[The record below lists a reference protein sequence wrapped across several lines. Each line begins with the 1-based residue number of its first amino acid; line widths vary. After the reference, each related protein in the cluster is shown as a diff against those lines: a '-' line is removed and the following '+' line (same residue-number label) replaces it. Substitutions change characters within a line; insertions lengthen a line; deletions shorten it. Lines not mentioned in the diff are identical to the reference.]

1 MDSRRQLKVASLFKE
16 ALANI
21 LTRTGKSI
29 YGNAFVTVT
38 NVRLTSD
45 LLLVRYNFSVY
56 NTDEPDAV
64 IDALN
69 KHKPELKKALGQELR
84 SHVRRMP
91 EVEFYRDG
99 SLDYAFHIE
108 DIFNKIKQEDAAL
121 KRELEEK
128 KQQAEAPVKKAV
140 MKVVKDEEDD
150 EVPAKKAA
158 TKKAPAKKAA
168 VRKDVASSEDAPI
181 KKAPAKKAA
190 AKKAATKKA
199 KD

>member
-1 MDSRRQLKVASLFKE
+1 MFKE

-56 NTDEPDAV
+56 NTEQPEEV
-64 IDALN
+64 VGALN

-91 EVEFYRDG
+91 EVEFYLDK

-108 DIFNKIKQEDAAL
+108 DIFSKIKKEDEAL

-128 KQQAEAPVKKAV
+128 KQQAEAPVKKVV
-140 MKVVKDEEDD
+140 MKVVRDEED
-150 EVPAKKAA
+150 EVPVKKVA
-158 TKKAPAKKAA
+158 T
-168 VRKDVASSEDAPI
+168 

-190 AKKAATKKA
+190 AKKTDAEEKPVKKAATKKA

>member
-56 NTDEPDAV
+56 NTEQPEEV
-64 IDALN
+64 LGALN

-91 EVEFYRDG
+91 EVEFYLDK

-108 DIFNKIKQEDAAL
+108 DIFSKIKKEDEAL

-140 MKVVKDEEDD
+140 MKVVRDEED
-150 EVPAKKAA
+150 EVPVKKVA
-158 TKKAPAKKAA
+158 T
-168 VRKDVASSEDAPI
+168 

-190 AKKAATKKA
+190 AKKTDAEEKPVKKAAAKKAAPKKAATKKA

>member
-56 NTDEPDAV
+56 NTEQPEEV
-64 IDALN
+64 LGALN

-91 EVEFYRDG
+91 EVEFYLDK

-108 DIFNKIKQEDAAL
+108 DIFSKIKKEDEAL

-128 KQQAEAPVKKAV
+128 KQQAEAPVNKAV
-140 MKVVKDEEDD
+140 MKVVRDEED
-150 EVPAKKAA
+150 EVPVKKVA
-158 TKKAPAKKAA
+158 T
-168 VRKDVASSEDAPI
+168 

-190 AKKAATKKA
+190 AKKTDAEEKPVKKAAAKKAAPKKAATKKA

>member
-56 NTDEPDAV
+56 NTEQPEEV
-64 IDALN
+64 LGALN

-91 EVEFYRDG
+91 EVEFYLDK

-108 DIFNKIKQEDAAL
+108 DIFSKIKKEDEAL

-128 KQQAEAPVKKAV
+128 KQQAEAPVKKAL
-140 MKVVKDEEDD
+140 MKVVRDEEE
-150 EVPAKKAA
+150 EVPVKKVA
-158 TKKAPAKKAA
+158 T
-168 VRKDVASSEDAPI
+168 

-190 AKKAATKKA
+190 AKKTDAEEKPVKKAAAKRAAPKKAATKKA

>member
-56 NTDEPDAV
+56 NTEQPEEV
-64 IDALN
+64 LGALN

-91 EVEFYRDG
+91 EVEFYLDK

-108 DIFNKIKQEDAAL
+108 DIFSKIKKEDEAL

-128 KQQAEAPVKKAV
+128 KQQAEAPVKKVV
-140 MKVVKDEEDD
+140 MKVVRDEED
-150 EVPAKKAA
+150 EVPVKKVA
-158 TKKAPAKKAA
+158 T
-168 VRKDVASSEDAPI
+168 

-190 AKKAATKKA
+190 AKKTDAEEKPVKKAATKKA

>member
-56 NTDEPDAV
+56 NSEQPEEV
-64 IDALN
+64 LGALN
-69 KHKPELKKALGQELR
+69 KHKQELKKTLGQELR

-91 EVEFYRDG
+91 EVEFYLDK

-108 DIFNKIKQEDAAL
+108 DIFSKIKKEDEAL

-140 MKVVKDEEDD
+140 MKVVRDGED
-150 EVPAKKAA
+150 EVPVKKAA
-158 TKKAPAKKAA
+158 TKKAPTKKAAAKKTDAEEKPVKKAAAKKAA
-168 VRKDVASSEDAPI
+168 P
-181 KKAPAKKAA
+181 
-190 AKKAATKKA
+190 KKAATKKA

>member
-56 NTDEPDAV
+56 NTEQPEEV
-64 IDALN
+64 LGVLN

-91 EVEFYRDG
+91 EVEFYLDK

-108 DIFNKIKQEDAAL
+108 DIFSKIKKEDEAL

-140 MKVVKDEEDD
+140 MKVVRDEEDD
-150 EVPAKKAA
+150 VPVKKVA
-158 TKKAPAKKAA
+158 T
-168 VRKDVASSEDAPI
+168 

-190 AKKAATKKA
+190 AKKTDAEEKPVKKAAAKKAAPKKAATKKA

>member
-56 NTDEPDAV
+56 NSEQPEEV
-64 IDALN
+64 LGALN

-91 EVEFYRDG
+91 EVEFYLDK

-108 DIFNKIKQEDAAL
+108 DIFSKIKKEDEAL

-140 MKVVKDEEDD
+140 MKVVRDGED
-150 EVPAKKAA
+150 EVPVKKAA
-158 TKKAPAKKAA
+158 TKKAPT
-168 VRKDVASSEDAPI
+168 
-181 KKAPAKKAA
+181 KKAA
-190 AKKAATKKA
+190 AKKTDAEEKPVKKAAAKKVATKKA

>member
-56 NTDEPDAV
+56 NTEQPEEV
-64 IDALN
+64 LTALN

-84 SHVRRMP
+84 SHVRRLP
-91 EVEFYRDG
+91 EVEFYLDK

-108 DIFNKIKQEDAAL
+108 DIFSKIKKEDEAL

-140 MKVVKDEEDD
+140 MKVVRDEED
-150 EVPAKKAA
+150 EVPVKKVA
-158 TKKAPAKKAA
+158 T
-168 VRKDVASSEDAPI
+168 

-190 AKKAATKKA
+190 AKKTDAEEKPVKKAAAKKAAPKKAATKKV

>member
-56 NTDEPDAV
+56 NTEQPEEV
-64 IDALN
+64 LGALN

-91 EVEFYRDG
+91 EVEFYLDK

-108 DIFNKIKQEDAAL
+108 DIFSKIKKEDEAL

-140 MKVVKDEEDD
+140 IKVVRDEED
-150 EVPAKKAA
+150 EVPVKKVA
-158 TKKAPAKKAA
+158 T
-168 VRKDVASSEDAPI
+168 

-190 AKKAATKKA
+190 AKKTDAEEKPVKKAAAKKAAPKKAATKKA

>member
-56 NTDEPDAV
+56 NTEQPEEV
-64 IDALN
+64 LGALN

-91 EVEFYRDG
+91 EVEFYLDK

-108 DIFNKIKQEDAAL
+108 DIFSKIKKEDEAL

-128 KQQAEAPVKKAV
+128 KQQAEAPVNKAV
-140 MKVVKDEEDD
+140 MKVVRDEED
-150 EVPAKKAA
+150 EVPVKKVA
-158 TKKAPAKKAA
+158 T
-168 VRKDVASSEDAPI
+168 

-190 AKKAATKKA
+190 AKKANAEEKPVKKAAAKKAAPKKAATKKA

>member
-56 NTDEPDAV
+56 NTEQPEEV
-64 IDALN
+64 LGALN

-91 EVEFYRDG
+91 EVEFYLDK

-108 DIFNKIKQEDAAL
+108 DIFSKIKKEDEAL

-140 MKVVKDEEDD
+140 MKVVRDEEDD
-150 EVPAKKAA
+150 VPVKKVA
-158 TKKAPAKKAA
+158 T
-168 VRKDVASSEDAPI
+168 

-190 AKKAATKKA
+190 AKKTDAEEKPVKKAAAKKAAPKKAATKKA

>member
-56 NTDEPDAV
+56 NTEQPEEV
-64 IDALN
+64 LWALN

-91 EVEFYRDG
+91 EVEFYLDK

-108 DIFNKIKQEDAAL
+108 DIFSKIKKEDEAL

-140 MKVVKDEEDD
+140 MKVVRDEED
-150 EVPAKKAA
+150 EVPVKKVA
-158 TKKAPAKKAA
+158 T
-168 VRKDVASSEDAPI
+168 

-190 AKKAATKKA
+190 AKKTDAEEKPVKKAAAKKAAPKKAATKKV